1 MTYEDTIKKIDT
13 YHRFS
18 RKPGLA
24 CITELLSRLGNPQ
37 NGLKFVHVAGT
48 NGKGTTCTLIAS
60 VLTAAGYRTGLYL
73 SPHVCDFRER
83 IQLCGEMIPHA
94 ELVSTAERV
103 FPSADRML
111 AEENQIT
118 EFEIITAIA
127 MLWFSEQRCDVVV
140 LEVGMGG
147 RFDATNVI
155 EKPLVSVIASISLDH
170 TEILGDTIEKI
181 AREKCGII
189 KPGCPVVCNPCEPPE
204 ALEIIR
210 RIAKERGS
218 RLTEASLFSL
228 KVLGSDL
235 SGTRLQYGGETLRLP
250 FLGEHQVENAASAL
264 ATIDI
269 LRGEGWKITPEAL
282 REGFF
287 SACLPARLEVLSTE
301 PPVLLDGAHNPGGT
315 AALAAAVRRYLPA
328 GKIVA
333 VMGMMADKDAAN
345 AIENLRGLFS
355 LVIAAAPPSPRAMT
369 ANDFASLWRRT
380 GTEAREAENTET
392 ALHLA
397 FSSLEPGGALV
408 VCGSLYLAGEARG
421 SILKILGERWAIE
434 KNQKK

>member
-1 MTYEDTIKKIDT
+1 MTYENTVRKIDT

-18 RKPGLA
+18 REPGLA
-24 CITELLSRLGNPQ
+24 CIIELLSRLGNPQ

-83 IQLCGEMIPHA
+83 IQLCGEMIPRA
-94 ELVSTAERV
+94 ELVSAAERV

-111 AEENQIT
+111 AQGKQIT
-118 EFEIITAIA
+118 EFEIITAVA
-127 MLWFSEQRCDVVV
+127 MLWFSEQKCDAVV

-155 EKPLVSVIASISLDH
+155 ENPLVSVIASISLDH

-189 KPGCPVVCNPCEPPE
+189 KPGCPVVCNPDEPPE
-204 ALEIIR
+204 ALEVIR
-210 RIAKERGS
+210 RTAKECGS
-218 RLTEASLFSL
+218 CLTEASLSSL

-264 ATIDI
+264 AALEI
-269 LRGEGWKITPEAL
+269 LRGKGWKITPEEL
-282 REGFF
+282 REGFS
-287 SACLPARLEVLSTE
+287 SACLPARLEVLSTK

-315 AALAAAVRRYLPA
+315 AALATAARRYLPA

-355 LVIAAAPPSPRAMT
+355 LVIAVAPPSPRAM
-369 ANDFASLWRRT
+369 AASDFASLWLRAGTQARAIES
-380 GTEAREAENTET
+380 TEA
-392 ALHLA
+392 ALRLA

-408 VCGSLYLAGEARG
+408 VCGSFYLAGEARG
-421 SILKILGERWAIE
+421 PILKILGEHSAIE